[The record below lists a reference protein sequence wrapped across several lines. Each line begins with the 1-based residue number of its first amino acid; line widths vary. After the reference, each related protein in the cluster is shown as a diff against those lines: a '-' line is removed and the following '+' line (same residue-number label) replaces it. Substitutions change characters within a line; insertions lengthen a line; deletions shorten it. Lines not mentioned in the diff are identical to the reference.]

1 MPPRI
6 LIFAALSGD
15 APRTAAGRACEA
27 LPAGAARPLAV
38 DPARTPAG
46 IRRAADHLAEQLA
59 LRPVAHAMAVL
70 AHLTGLLRERA
81 DATVVLEADRA
92 ERLVDLLETAD
103 LARARLHAERPAAG
117 SSTLAVARAGGAP
130 DLPTLRAAAAAGDLL
145 RAREL
150 TTCGLIPGPH
160 AAPGADAAAR
170 TLLALAGLPVL
181 PEPLPDEPA
190 EAAAALLRATPA
202 AAPDPAPV
210 VRPGAT
216 AATIELTLPA
226 IPQDLRA
233 VRSQGEVALQS
244 AGRSRRLEAPRCL
257 GVLTPGRV
265 RTGTDTVQ
273 IAFNGP
279 SA

>member
-81 DATVVLEADRA
+81 DATVVLEADRP

-103 LARARLHAERPAAG
+103 LARARLHAEQPEAG
-117 SSTLAVARAGGAP
+117 SSTLAIARAASAP
-130 DLPTLRAAAAAGDLL
+130 DLPTLRLAAAAGDLL
-145 RAREL
+145 RASEL

-170 TLLALAGLPVL
+170 TMLALAGLPVL
-181 PEPLPDEPA
+181 PEPLPDEP
-190 EAAAALLRATPA
+190 EQAARVLLA
-202 AAPDPAPV
+202 AAPQAAEDPAPI
-210 VRPGAT
+210 VRTTPHGA
-216 AATIELTLPA
+216 IVQVQLPA
-226 IPQDLRA
+226 VPEDLRA
-233 VRSQGEVALQS
+233 VRSEGELALQS
-244 AGRSRRLEAPRCL
+244 AGHARRLAAPRCL
-257 GVLTPGRV
+257 GSLLPGRV
-265 RTGTDTVQ
+265 ASGEGRVEISFTEAD
-273 IAFNGP
+273 A
-279 SA
+279 